1 MNSYRPKLTVAFI
14 VFFCVAPPFPVGAAQ
29 TYLVDRIAAV
39 VGSQII
45 LFSDVLETAK
55 PALNEL
61 EKVAQGR
68 GLTGLMGGR
77 RESVIKETLSQ
88 LIDDEI
94 FLHEAREMKITV
106 TQEELDAA
114 MEGMARENGI
124 DLAQLKQAIQAQGMD
139 YLTYRNQLRKQLTR
153 YKVLNMRVRSRIKIS
168 EAEARQHYND
178 QVRSI
183 RATGTFEG
191 AHILIRATSSEPAAK
206 VAKAKQRAE
215 ELLKRSKAGE
225 DFSALAKKESED
237 QATAPYGG
245 NLGSLQPGQIPAT
258 LERAFFDLEAN
269 EIAGPIRTSAGF
281 HVIKL
286 IAREA
291 LGVLPFKEVKEK
303 IIMDLQEEEMQR
315 QAAIW
320 LREQR
325 SRIFIDVRL

>member
-1 MNSYRPKLTVAFI
+1 MNRHHPNFATIFI
-14 VFFCVAPPFPVGAAQ
+14 VLLFVVASLHAHAAQ
-29 TYLVDRIAAV
+29 TFLVDRIAAV

-45 LFSDVLETAK
+45 LFSDVLEQAK

-61 EKVAQGR
+61 DKAAQER
-68 GLTGLMGGR
+68 GLSGLMSGR
-77 RESVIKETLSQ
+77 RDSVIKESLTQ
-88 LIDDEI
+88 MIDDEI

-124 DLAQLKQAIQAQGMD
+124 DLEQLKQAIQAQGMD

-191 AHILIRATSSEPAAK
+191 AHILIRATASEPAGK
-206 VAKAKQRAE
+206 VAKAKRRAE
-215 ELLKRSKAGE
+215 EILGRLKAGE
-225 DFSALAKKESED
+225 DFAVVARKESED

-245 NLGSLQPGQIPAT
+245 NLGTLQPGKIPAT
-258 LERAFFDLEAN
+258 LERAFFDLEPN
-269 EIAGPIRTSAGF
+269 EIAGTIRTAAGF
-281 HVIKL
+281 HIIKL

-291 LGVLPFKEVKEK
+291 LGVLPFKQVKDK

-320 LREQR
+320 LKEQR